1 MNKQTKQKIKDRTI
15 YGLLLLILL
24 VFLFPIIWMFLTS
37 VKHPIDAFTM
47 PPVWIFRPTWE
58 NYKAIFVQGRFYY
71 YFLNSV
77 VITTV
82 SVFLAT
88 LVSSIAAYSFARFRF
103 FGSRQILLGLLLFYM
118 VPAIAYAIPL
128 FMIFSRFNLLDT
140 HLGLILVYTALT
152 IPFSTWVLNGYFVT
166 IPKELEESAML
177 DGCSRIASLFKI
189 VLPLAAP
196 GITATAIIVFIATW
210 NAFIFT
216 AILASTRAKTL
227 PLAVTGFITD
237 KGIMWGQATAA
248 ATVIIIPI
256 FIMIVLAQKYII
268 MGLIRGGVKG

>member
-1 MNKQTKQKIKDRTI
+1 MNQQTKQKIKDRII

-37 VKHPIDAFTM
+37 VKRPIDAFTM
-47 PPVWIFRPTWE
+47 PPVWIFRPTLE
-58 NYKAIFVQGRFYY
+58 NYKAIFVQSRFYY

-82 SVFLAT
+82 AVFLAT
-88 LVSSIAAYSFARFRF
+88 LVSSIAAYSFARFKF
-103 FGSRQILLGLLLFYM
+103 FGNRQILLGLLLFYM
-118 VPAIAYAIPL
+118 IPAIAYAIPL
-128 FMIFSRFNLLDT
+128 FMIFSRFSLLDT

-177 DGCSRIASLFKI
+177 DGCSRIAALFKI
-189 VLPLAAP
+189 VLPLATP
-196 GITATAIIVFIATW
+196 GITATAIIEFIATW

-237 KGIMWGQATAA
+237 KGIMWGRATAA
-248 ATVIIIPI
+248 AIVIIIPV

-268 MGLIRGGVKG
+268 MGLTRGGVKG